1 MLDIASTAFD
11 SNLLER
17 SVCKVARS
25 SDETKKLARRRMA
38 QARIKAPGA
47 KNWNM
52 KNKTVKTIVRG
63 SALRSGVAG
72 GGTGLIGK
80 IPGVDTEAATSAG
93 VAAAVILQVRLNVD
107 MCHALFYV
115 FKPDM
120 EPEEASYLAVTL
132 AMGRWRSDVQE
143 SSEV

>member
-17 SVCKVARS
+17 AVCKVARS

-47 KNWNM
+47 ENWNM
-52 KNKTVKTIVRG
+52 KNRTVKAIVRG

-80 IPGVDTEAATSAG
+80 IPGVDTAAATSAG
-93 VAAAVILQVRLNVD
+93 V
-107 MCHALFYV
+107 
-115 FKPDM
+115 P
-120 EPEEASYLAVTL
+120 PPSYYREGSTSTCATL
-132 AMGRWRSDVQE
+132 CSM
-143 SSEV
+143 SSNRIWSLRKLPTWP